1 MAGKSGAKVKK
12 IKGESPTKK
21 VQFECPSPEAKEVY
35 LVGDFNHWDTHANKM
50 KKDKSGIWKL
60 MLSLKPGRYEYR
72 LFVDGKWENAPSCSG
87 CVPNEFGSLN
97 CLKVV
102 E

>member
-1 MAGKSGAKVKK
+1 MAGKTGTKLRKT
-12 IKGESPTKK
+12 KGESLTKK

-35 LVGDFNHWDTHANKM
+35 LVGDFNHWDTQANKM

-60 MLSLKPGRYEYR
+60 TLSLKPGRYEYR